1 MNETIDQNNIKAK
14 QGKVLDGVVV
24 SDKMDKTVVV
34 EVNRYFKHPRYGK
47 YINRSKKYKVDD
59 PQGVAKLGDKIQI
72 IETKPISKTKHFR
85 VLNVQ

>member
-1 MNETIDQNNIKAK
+1 MNETIDQNNNKAK

-47 YINRSKKYKVDD
+47 YINRSKKYKVDN
-59 PQGVAKLGDKIQI
+59 PQGEAKLGDKVQI

-85 VLNVQ
+85 VLRVQ